1 MAEYQEKFIV
11 VNGKHLTL
19 QQIGE
24 LLTLLE
30 TFKLPNNKYYVCNQD
45 EPYAPRI
52 IKTILDGED
61 QKANSGAGVNY
72 KENAGSEFAKYKRTN
87 IAEMRYY
94 IKGESLENISVSKE
108 DNPEIDLG
116 MVARN
121 PNNHKDQR
129 YVARKYFE
137 ENFEAI

>member
-1 MAEYQEKFIV
+1 MNINMDLV
-11 VNGKHLTL
+11 VKNYPKILKAMNLT
-19 QQIGE
+19 QITE
-24 LLTLLE
+24 
-30 TFKLPNNKYYVCNQD
+30 
-45 EPYAPRI
+45 
-52 IKTILDGED
+52 ILKECED
-61 QKANSGAGVNY
+61 KSNSGAGASY

-108 DNPEIDLG
+108 DNPEMDLG

-121 PNNHKDQR
+121 PSNHKDQW